1 MQNRKIVS
9 IITLL
14 LALFIVG
21 CEKKIFMKT
30 IDDSIA
36 GAAPKTV
43 FVVGEQTQIINLP
56 RNPTADITIKIQ
68 KIKSSCSTE
77 RARSLGSDFDG
88 YILIEVYKNGSLAAK
103 AQMDFKTEPK
113 ESDFALVWLELA
125 KKLGWNTN
133 YSKHTKQNN

>member
-14 LALFIVG
+14 LALFIIG
-21 CEKKIFMKT
+21 CEKKIFVKT
-30 IDDSIA
+30 IDASIA

-56 RNPTADITIKIQ
+56 RNPKADITIKIQ

-88 YILIEVYKNGSLAAK
+88 YILIEVYKDGSLAAK

-113 ESDFALVWLELA
+113 ESDFALVWRELA
-125 KKLGWNTN
+125 QKLDWGAQ
-133 YSKHTKQNN
+133 YPKRIDQK